1 MRTTYSS
8 RLSFRLR
15 SIGAGA
21 GLALGLFVLF
31 GYAIDFELAWRLAP
45 GLPATH
51 PLSALCLAL
60 LGFGLLASLSE
71 WPTVRLVSR
80 GAVVASAAIVAMR
93 LVAPLVGASFFD
105 AMTPF
110 HHVLASQAATN
121 TPIFMGLNTALTLLA
136 IAISE
141 ILRWKRWATAS
152 QLFACCAMGLLFLAL
167 IGYIDHLHAFYGSM
181 APLTLVGIFVL
192 ASSVLFGTHQRGF
205 IRSLVAQSEPGR
217 LARLLLGSST
227 SVIVVI
233 GWGMT
238 HYTSVF
244 DTTEQF
250 RASLAYQT
258 TAVVT
263 LSWILVTAA
272 TARADVIDRRRLC
285 AERQLLKA
293 NHKLED
299 LAARDPLTGLANRR
313 RFEELLQTEH
323 RRAKRSVSPLS
334 LVAVDVDQFKS
345 YNDIYGHPAGDAC
358 LKALAKA
365 VDGVLRRPGDLA
377 ARIGGEEFLILLPA
391 TNAVGA
397 SFMAV
402 TIRDAVLDL
411 AIPHRESP
419 VGIVTISIGVATA
432 MPTGDS
438 SHTTLVAAADDALYE
453 AKRNG
458 RNVIQ
463 TASAAGIPSAAVTPS
478 LEEKTPYTSP
488 G

>member
-1 MRTTYSS
+1 
-8 RLSFRLR
+8 
-15 SIGAGA
+15 
-21 GLALGLFVLF
+21 
-31 GYAIDFELAWRLAP
+31 
-45 GLPATH
+45 
-51 PLSALCLAL
+51 
-60 LGFGLLASLSE
+60 
-71 WPTVRLVSR
+71 
-80 GAVVASAAIVAMR
+80 
-93 LVAPLVGASFFD
+93 
-105 AMTPF
+105 
-110 HHVLASQAATN
+110 
-121 TPIFMGLNTALTLLA
+121 
-136 IAISE
+136 
-141 ILRWKRWATAS
+141 
-152 QLFACCAMGLLFLAL
+152 
-167 IGYIDHLHAFYGSM
+167 
-181 APLTLVGIFVL
+181 
-192 ASSVLFGTHQRGF
+192 
-205 IRSLVAQSEPGR
+205 
-217 LARLLLGSST
+217 
-227 SVIVVI
+227 
-233 GWGMT
+233 MT
-238 HYTSVF
+238 HYTPIF
-244 DTTEQF
+244 DTTEQV

-258 TAVVT
+258 TALVT

-272 TARADVIDRRRLC
+272 TARADIIDRRRLC

-293 NHKLED
+293 NQKLED

-323 RRAKRSVSPLS
+323 RRAKRSRSSLS

-365 VDGVLRRPGDLA
+365 VDGVIRRPGDLA
-377 ARIGGEEFLILLPA
+377 ARIGGEEFSVLLPA

-397 SFMAV
+397 SFMAAI
-402 TIRDAVLDL
+402 IRDAVLDL

-478 LEEKTPYTSP
+478 PMQKTPYTSP